1 LSTLVVF
8 AREPVAGRVKTRLA
22 RKIGEGAAL
31 ALYRAFLEDVVA
43 LTEGV
48 AERRLLRV
56 AGDPESLAALPIA
69 RAPQEGADLGARMDH
84 AIRASLGE
92 GPVAIIG
99 SDSPTLPRELLVE
112 AFARLQKHDVVLG
125 PSADGGYW
133 LIGARVAVP
142 ELFGGIAWGTPEVL
156 PETLRRLSGR
166 SHSMLPSWY
175 DVDEEADLEYL
186 RLHLRSLPG
195 GVARATRRVLALTE
209 A

>member
-22 RKIGEGAAL
+22 RRIGDEATL

-43 LTEGV
+43 LSEGV

-56 AGDPESLAALPIA
+56 AGDPESLAGLPIA
-69 RAPQEGADLGARMDH
+69 RAPQQGADLGARMVH

-99 SDSPTLPRELLVE
+99 TDSPTLPREFLAE

-125 PSADGGYW
+125 PSTDGGYW
-133 LIGARVAVP
+133 LIGTRVAIP
-142 ELFGGIAWGTPEVL
+142 EIFEGIAWSTPEVL
-156 PETLRRLSGR
+156 PETLRRLAGR
-166 SHSMLPSWY
+166 DYSLLPSWY

-195 GVARATRRVLALTE
+195 GVAPATRRVLAR
-209 A
+209 